1 MFYTVHKNQS
11 NSTMISDANNTHFPR
26 VINVSSDL
34 AGHTSTTKRKPFF
47 RSNPNLDIMGGT
59 YQQPIANWGEPSNM
73 HRENDFLYS
82 KTATNIIEANVN
94 SVRDYKA
101 NIYEIQKK
109 HIQKIH

>member
-1 MFYTVHKNQS
+1 
-11 NSTMISDANNTHFPR
+11 
-26 VINVSSDL
+26 
-34 AGHTSTTKRKPFF
+34 
-47 RSNPNLDIMGGT
+47 MGGT

-109 HIQKIH
+109 HIQKIHQKIMSIKPVYREQGISEI